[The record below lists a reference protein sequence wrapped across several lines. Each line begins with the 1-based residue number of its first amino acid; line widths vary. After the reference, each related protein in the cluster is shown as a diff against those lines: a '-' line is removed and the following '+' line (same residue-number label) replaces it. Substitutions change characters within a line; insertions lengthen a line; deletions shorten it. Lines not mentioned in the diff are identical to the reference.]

1 LTCGPGQL
9 RSPKCP
15 SSSSPLSSVT
25 VFLPRHRRH
34 TPQPQVQDERPRW
47 CAQQLA
53 RPRGCSGRGRARP
66 RRHAHGARS
75 PTRPQR
81 RACGLRGGVELARGS
96 ASTAFQPRPPTQGS
110 PAWRERGL
118 GELCM
123 GPSRE
128 LRGGALP
135 RPRARELCTRRH
147 GRDAGEI
154 FVSHLRRARTTS
166 TPTAAS
172 GSVRRLAQFD
182 ICAAI
187 WINGRC
193 DA

>member
-1 LTCGPGQL
+1 VL
-9 RSPKCP
+9 
-15 SSSSPLSSVT
+15 SSSLDDV
-25 VFLPRHRRH
+25 VAAAGA
-34 TPQPQVQDERPRW
+34 E
-47 CAQQLA
+47 LA
-53 RPRGCSGRGRARP
+53 RGGTPTELGRP
-66 RRHAHGARS
+66 HVRS
-75 PTRPQR
+75 
-81 RACGLRGGVELARGS
+81 GGVELARGS

-110 PAWRERGL
+110 PAWSERGP
-118 GELCM
+118 GELCT

-147 GRDAGEI
+147 GCDAGEI

-166 TPTAAS
+166 TPHR

>member
-1 LTCGPGQL
+1 VAAAAGA
-9 RSPKCP
+9 
-15 SSSSPLSSVT
+15 
-25 VFLPRHRRH
+25 
-34 TPQPQVQDERPRW
+34 E
-47 CAQQLA
+47 LA
-53 RPRGCSGRGRARP
+53 RGGTPTELGRPHVRSGVPAGCG
-66 RRHAHGARS
+66 
-75 PTRPQR
+75 
-81 RACGLRGGVELARGS
+81 GGVELARGS
-96 ASTAFQPRPPTQGS
+96 ASTAFQPRPSTQGS

-118 GELCM
+118 GELCT

-154 FVSHLRRARTTS
+154 CVSHLRRARTTS

-182 ICAAI
+182 TCAAI

-193 DA
+193 DAQLLVEAILIHMNCRLLGAIKQPNHREKKTNKAAL